1 VKLQL
6 FNFSSLCSNCANCVD
21 LVSQI
26 CHKSMLDQLIPI
38 SERIKTTQLPYLE
51 DPIDTIKT

>member
-1 VKLQL
+1 
-6 FNFSSLCSNCANCVD
+6 
-21 LVSQI
+21 
-26 CHKSMLDQLIPI
+26 MLDQLIPI